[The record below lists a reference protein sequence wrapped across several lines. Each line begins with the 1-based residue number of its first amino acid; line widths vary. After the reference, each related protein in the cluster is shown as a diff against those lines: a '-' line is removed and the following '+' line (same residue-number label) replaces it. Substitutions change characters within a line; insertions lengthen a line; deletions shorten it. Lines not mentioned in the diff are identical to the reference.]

1 MFGVIV
7 CPRCNRV
14 CGVDLGTERKRCPVC
29 GHRIEV
35 SKAKVYFKTDS
46 QEELAEAVRRLAD
59 EIAPSLDNGLKP
71 KEKRE
76 QPAERTKLDEVGL
89 RMVIVRLTRR
99 HGEFDIDDLAEEM
112 GDVKREQL
120 ESIVRKMLSA
130 GLIYE
135 PSPGK
140 YRSV

>member
-14 CGVDLGTERKRCPVC
+14 CGVDLGTKSKRCPAC

-59 EIAPSLDNGLKP
+59 EIAPPLDKGLGS

-76 QPAERTKLDEVGL
+76 APTARSKLDEVGL
-89 RMVIVRLTRR
+89 RMVTVMLTRR